1 MLSAFTRTRKKART
15 HNDIAWQ
22 HFRCPSGFRA
32 IPGNPSE
39 DHEFL
44 RASALDASK
53 K

>member
-1 MLSAFTRTRKKART
+1 MAAFSLPQR
-15 HNDIAWQ
+15 IQ
-22 HFRCPSGFRA
+22 
-32 IPGNPSE
+32 GNPSE